1 MRMTTLLKKLLG
13 IQHLLVTGFDIEDG
27 VLVIE
32 VRPSWRTPRCSGCQ
46 RRRGHYDTLPPRRW
60 RHLDFG
66 GARVALRYGLRRVS
80 CRTCGVVAEAVPWC
94 DVTTARFTTRFEEAV
109 GFLVQRC
116 DKTSVQEMFNVAWVT
131 VGQIVER
138 VRHRHRPDDPLE
150 GLMAIGVDEL
160 SYRKGH
166 KYVTTVTDQLSGQI
180 VWAAEGKNAATL
192 QSFFDALGPE
202 RCAAIAVVTM
212 DMSEAYIT
220 VVQQTVSAGAD
231 CLRPF
236 SCAEAGQRGAGRD
249 TARGMATPAGHGC
262 GGGHD
267 GQGPPLAAVEE
278 SLEPDAHAGTTSVD
292 AAAGQRP
299 AVSRLPT
306 QGNVCRY
313 PGPAA
318 AQGGHGQAHRVAE
331 LGESQPAPQI
341 RQGRSHHPH
350 APD

>member
-1 MRMTTLLKKLLG
+1 MACW
-13 IQHLLVTGFDIEDG
+13 
-27 VLVIE
+27 
-32 VRPSWRTPRCSGCQ
+32 SSRCA
-46 RRRGHYDTLPPRRW
+46 RRGERPAVRAASG
-60 RHLDFG
+60 G
-66 GARVALRYGLRRVS
+66 GATTTRCRPDVGGIWILAARGGGPPVRAAARVLPHLRGGRRS
-80 CRTCGVVAEAVPWC
+80 RPWC

-212 DMSEAYIT
+212 DMSEDLYHRRAT
-220 VVQQTVSAGAD
+220 DGLAGAD

-267 GQGPPLAAVEE
+267 G
-278 SLEPDAHAGTTSVD
+278 
-292 AAAGQRP
+292 
-299 AVSRLPT
+299 
-306 QGNVCRY
+306 
-313 PGPAA
+313 
-318 AQGGHGQAHRVAE
+318 
-331 LGESQPAPQI
+331 
-341 RQGRSHHPH
+341 
-350 APD
+350 